1 MDEHEPGP
9 REWDATAYHT
19 VATPHQGWGAQV
31 LDNLVLQGDETV
43 LDLGIGTGNVA
54 VQLLERL
61 PHGRVIGVD
70 GSAAMV
76 EAARARLPAD
86 RVTVV
91 QGDLLALDLGL
102 VADAAVSSATFHWVL
117 DHDRLFAR
125 VGAHLHA
132 GAPFVAQC
140 GGAGNLAGLLTVVEE
155 VCTREPFAAWLG
167 DLPRPW
173 NFATPE
179 ATTERLERAGF
190 AVERCW
196 LQASPQ
202 YPDNT
207 RDFLQTITLGAHL
220 ERLPAEQREAFLDA
234 VIAALGPQPCHDYVR
249 LNWVAAAR

>member
-1 MDEHEPGP
+1 MDAHEPGP
-9 REWDATAYHT
+9 REWDATTYQA

-31 LDNLVLQGDETV
+31 LDAVALRGDETV
-43 LDLGIGTGNVA
+43 LDLGIGTGNVTA
-54 VQLLERL
+54 QLLERL
-61 PHGRVIGVD
+61 PGGRVIGVD

-86 RVTVV
+86 RVRVV
-91 QGDLLALDLGL
+91 QSDLLELDLGL
-102 VADAAVSSATFHWVL
+102 VADAAVSSATFHWIL

-125 VGAHLHA
+125 VRAHLHP

-140 GGAGNLAGLLTVVEE
+140 GGAGNLAGLLAVVEE
-155 VCTREPFAAWLG
+155 VCTREPFAASLG

-173 NFATPE
+173 NFATPQE
-179 ATTERLERAGF
+179 TTPRLERAGF

-196 LQASPQ
+196 LQDSPQ

-220 ERLPAEQREAFLDA
+220 ERLAPEQREPFLDA
-234 VIAALGPQPCHDYVR
+234 VIEALGPHPCHDYVR
-249 LNWVAAAR
+249 LNWVASAR